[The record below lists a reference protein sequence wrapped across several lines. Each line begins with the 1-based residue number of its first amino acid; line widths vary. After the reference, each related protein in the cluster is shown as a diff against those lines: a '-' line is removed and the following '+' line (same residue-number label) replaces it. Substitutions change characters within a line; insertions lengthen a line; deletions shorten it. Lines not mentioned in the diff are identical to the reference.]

1 MNKQPE
7 ALRLADAL
15 DSRRESSPTHYI
27 NEAAAELRRLH
38 AEVQRQNLYAAGADQ
53 LVEVWS
59 GRAHDFMNSRDRL
72 LKANRSLW
80 AKLDS
85 LRADLGKPA
94 MCGQWIY
101 EYPGDVFV
109 VFDPMTDGARIVGAA
124 RTLREAG
131 EILEAVGQKPPQR
144 VGQAMRWH
152 IQRGPL
158 TQAQVVDG
166 FCSTP
171 HEVQCVGAFSD
182 GVRYAERTHGI
193 K

>member
-7 ALRLADAL
+7 ALRLADACQGIGECDDWPQLL
-15 DSRRESSPTHYI
+15 D
-27 NEAAAELRRLH
+27 AASELRRLH
-38 AEVQRQNLYAAGADQ
+38 AEVQRLNLYAAGADQ
-53 LVEVWS
+53 LVEVWK

-144 VGQAMRWH
+144 VG
-152 IQRGPL
+152 
-158 TQAQVVDG
+158 
-166 FCSTP
+166 
-171 HEVQCVGAFSD
+171 
-182 GVRYAERTHGI
+182 
-193 K
+193 